1 MHNYFRCSLESKRFS
16 SSLSLIFPLFFSQM
30 LVNTSLY
37 DVFEILFH
45 TEPYFFSLSHFSLT
59 ILQRLLNNTSGQ
71 IAQLPNG
78 WCTSEFHLVSYTSS
92 LFRISDL
99 FFFFSLSFSF
109 TSRYRRFLY
118 ASLLWIFIFF
128 SFLNTIVFSLIRF
141 LLYLVVGSD
150 YLTMIPH
157 YFQRNR
163 KHGVLQL

>member
-1 MHNYFRCSLESKRFS
+1 MKQHECTI
-16 SSLSLIFPLFFSQM
+16 IFDAVWRAKDFQALFHLFFPFFFSQM

-45 TEPYFFSLSHFSLT
+45 TEPYFFPLSHFSLT

-99 FFFFSLSFSF
+99 FFFF
-109 TSRYRRFLY
+109 T
-118 ASLLWIFIFF
+118 LLFIYLQVPTVPLRKSIMDFHFF
-128 SFLNTIVFSLIRF
+128 FPF
-141 LLYLVVGSD
+141 
-150 YLTMIPH
+150 
-157 YFQRNR
+157 
-163 KHGVLQL
+163 